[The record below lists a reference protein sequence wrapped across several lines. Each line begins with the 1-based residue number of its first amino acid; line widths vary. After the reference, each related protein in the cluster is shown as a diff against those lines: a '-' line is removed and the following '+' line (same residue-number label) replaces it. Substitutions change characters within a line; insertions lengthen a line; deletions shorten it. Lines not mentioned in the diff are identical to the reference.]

1 MTAADLA
8 RSQADMW
15 AQRVTEAEAALCH
28 TTDPRALRAAIAAHQ
43 QHEADWQAN
52 RRTDAYVKLESLAQ
66 RQAAQQE
73 TVARRAAEQRA
84 TDQRDVHQREAE
96 RWAAAIAR
104 QHHATLLALE
114 RELRAQKEQ
123 AWQAVLVD
131 RSDDASLTWR
141 RVGDA
146 LRQVRAASIRA
157 GKERAAA
164 QRFAAKQNAAAVAA
178 GIRAAGAAGRRA
190 AHKQAEAARI
200 DYRETLHNGAW
211 RGWGGLSPSERAE
224 TGARTAS
231 NHWATDVDDTDGWT
245 EHVIDSHL
253 DLIPA
258 SQLHLLPRMGHYY
271 GQGDYGDARE

>member
-15 AQRVTEAEAALCH
+15 RQRVTEAEARLSR
-28 TTDPRALRAAIAAHQ
+28 TNDPRALCAAIAAHE

-52 RRTDAYVKLESLAQ
+52 RHTDGYVKLEAQAQ

-84 TDQRDVHQREAE
+84 TDQRDVHQRDAE

-104 QHHATLLALE
+104 EHHGTLLALE
-114 RELRAQKEQ
+114 RELRAQYQQ

-178 GIRAAGAAGRRA
+178 GIRAAGEAGRRA
-190 AHKQAEAARI
+190 AHAKAEAARI

-211 RGWGGLSPSERAE
+211 RGWGGLSQQDRAPRV
-224 TGARTAS
+224 AAPDWS
-231 NHWATDVDDTDGWT
+231 TDIDDQDGWT
-245 EHVIDSHL
+245 KHVVAAHL

-258 SQLHLLPRMGHYY
+258 SLLDLSPQMNHY
-271 GQGDYGDARE
+271 GSYGDARE

>member
-1 MTAADLA
+1 MSLTAADLA

-84 TDQRDVHQREAE
+84 TDQRDVHQRDAE

-131 RSDDASLTWR
+131 QSDDASLTWR

-164 QRFAAKQNAAAVAA
+164 QRFAAKQNAEAVAA

-211 RGWGGLSPSERAE
+211 RGWGGLSQQDRAE
-224 TGARTAS
+224 RVAAPDWS
-231 NHWATDVDDTDGWT
+231 TDIDDTDGWT
-245 EHVIDSHL
+245 KHVVAAHFA
-253 DLIPA
+253 LIPP
-258 SQLHLLPRMGHYY
+258 SLMNLR
-271 GQGDYGDARE
+271 